1 MSVGGVVKAPD
12 SRLRV
17 TYMLTIEIMHAM
29 WPNGDNK
36 VAGLVEGIMRAS
48 AAVFAKYGLNS
59 DLVIAHAMAQFS
71 HECGAGTEMTEN
83 INYTAK
89 RACEVW
95 PSRFRDEGDCFS
107 KIGSFVGDP
116 NFRIKLIDNVYGG
129 RNGNRPGT
137 HDGSAFIGRGLSQV
151 TGRGNYEAL
160 GAKVGLDL
168 VNHPD
173 LVSDPSNALEC
184 GVADFVM
191 CGCLPFAQ
199 ADDVSGVTKHLN
211 GGFIGL
217 DSRKLWLARWK
228 TILGSQNPAFHSTT
242 WLQISL
248 NKLGADPTLVPD
260 GSYGPLT
267 AMVVKKFQES
277 HHLEASGKVNP
288 ETLAAVDAALA
299 AL

>member
-1 MSVGGVVKAPD
+1 
-12 SRLRV
+12 
-17 TYMLTIEIMHAM
+17 MLTLEIMHAT

-36 VAGLVEGIMRAS
+36 VAGLVEGIVAAS
-48 AAVFAKYGLNS
+48 AAVFPQYGLNS

-71 HECGAGTEMTEN
+71 HECGAGSEMTEN
-83 INYTAK
+83 INYTVK

-95 PSRFRDEGDCFS
+95 PSRFRDEADCVS
-107 KIGSFVGDP
+107 KVGSFAGDP
-116 NFRIKLIDNVYGG
+116 DFRTKLIDNVYGG

-137 HDGSAFIGRGLSQV
+137 HDGSTFIGRGLSQV

-173 LVSDPSNALEC
+173 LVSDPSHALEC
-184 GVADFVM
+184 GVADFIL

-199 ADDVSGVTKHLN
+199 ADDASGVTKHLN
-211 GGFIGL
+211 GGFMGL
-217 DSRKLWLARWK
+217 DARKLWLVRWK

-248 NKLGADPTLVPD
+248 NKIGADPTLVPD
-260 GSYGPLT
+260 GSYGPQT
-267 AMVVKKFQES
+267 AMAVKKFQES
-277 HHLEASGKVNP
+277 HRLEASGKVNP
-288 ETLAAVDAALA
+288 ETLAAVDVALA
-299 AL
+299 AS